1 MKTWNSNKTA
11 LLMIALTALI
21 AWLILGCL
29 KYEIIPPSQKP
40 YGFIDVTTSDAIESG
55 NFDIIYDTIPV
66 EEYYTVS
73 SKLANADTDSI
84 WSDTI
89 YNVIQRPLYRWLED
103 GFTFVVI
110 RKDTSIVY
118 LDGKQGVWLSED
130 WRYWTLED

>member
-1 MKTWNSNKTA
+1 MKAWNTNKTA
-11 LLMIALTALI
+11 ILMIALTALI

-66 EEYYTVS
+66 EEYYTAT
-73 SKLANADTDSI
+73 SKLCSAGTDSI

-89 YNVIQRPLYRWLED
+89 YRAITRPLFRWADE
-103 GFTFVVI
+103 GFLFVEN
-110 RKDTSIVY
+110 RRDTVIVY
-118 LDGKQGVWLSED
+118 LDGSQGVYLAEY
-130 WRYWTLED
+130 WRYWTIED